1 MVYTRKKE
9 AFQMEQE
16 KKHTRVAIQEIRESP
31 AAGIYITKTELGKC
45 GIFAGGLLALL
56 SLMLLF
62 DRRH

>member
-1 MVYTRKKE
+1 
-9 AFQMEQE
+9 MEQE
-16 KKHTRVAIQEIRESP
+16 KKHTRVAIQEMRESP